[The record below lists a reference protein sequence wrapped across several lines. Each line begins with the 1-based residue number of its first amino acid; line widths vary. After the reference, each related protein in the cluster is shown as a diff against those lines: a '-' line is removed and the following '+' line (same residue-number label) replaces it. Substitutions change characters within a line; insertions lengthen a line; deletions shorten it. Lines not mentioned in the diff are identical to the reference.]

1 MSDSPEHARGTQKK
15 GSASGLG
22 EESRRV
28 LTKKLN
34 AIIADLYALELRT
47 LSCRGFA
54 LGLHSPGV
62 RRVLEHQASAMH
74 ASHTKLMDRV
84 CSMGGNVPA
93 TLDALARNQRLP
105 NDDMDTLENFDLL
118 TKLLENT
125 QQLTEYVR
133 EAHALFE
140 LDGDVT
146 GAGLIADVLGKAEE
160 WSIQLFQIV
169 GPS

>member
-1 MSDSPEHARGTQKK
+1 
-15 GSASGLG
+15 
-22 EESRRV
+22 

-47 LSCRGFA
+47 LSCRGLA
-54 LGLHSPGV
+54 LGLHSSSV
-62 RRVLEHQASAMH
+62 RQVLEHQASAMH
-74 ASHTKLMDRV
+74 ASHMNLMDRV
-84 CSMGGNVPA
+84 CSMGGKVPA

-105 NDDMDTLENFDLL
+105 NDDMDTSENFDLL

-133 EAHALFE
+133 EVHALFE

-146 GAGLIADVLGKAEE
+146 GARLIADILGKAEE